1 MAQYALIL
9 AEGLSYPF
17 GIFGEPV
24 HIIAFVI
31 NMVKILVQTL
41 YWAVDTIFTAN
52 VPLFI
57 TYPVRKLAVYAVSS
71 IVGGVL

>member
-1 MAQYALIL
+1 MAQYVLIL

-31 NMVKILVQTL
+31 NMVKILVQTIFFG
-41 YWAVDTIFTAN
+41 VDIIFTAN
-52 VPLFI
+52 VPLFLAI
-57 TYPVRKLAVYAVSS
+57 PVRKLVVYAASS
-71 IVGGVL
+71 IVGGIL

>member
-31 NMVKILVQTL
+31 NMVKILAQTIFFG
-41 YWAVDTIFTAN
+41 VDIIFTAN
-52 VPLFI
+52 VPLFLAI
-57 TYPVRKLAVYAVSS
+57 PVRKLVVYAASS
-71 IVGGVL
+71 IVGGIL